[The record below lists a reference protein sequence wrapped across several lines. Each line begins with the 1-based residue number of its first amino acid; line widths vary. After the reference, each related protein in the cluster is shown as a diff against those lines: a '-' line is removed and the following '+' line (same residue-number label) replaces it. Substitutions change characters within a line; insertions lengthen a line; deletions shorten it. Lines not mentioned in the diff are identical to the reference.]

1 MDSITVNES
10 RFDLCRAVEAD
21 LPALV
26 ELLSDDPLGVARES
40 TTSEP
45 YLAAFRE
52 IDGDD
57 HQMLL
62 VVRSETADIVG
73 TMQLTLIPGLARGGA
88 KRLLIEAVRLA
99 ASARGG
105 GLGAALFEWAHGYGR
120 DRGAQLAQLTSDK
133 SRTDAHRFYRRLG
146 YEPSHEGF
154 KRAL

>member
-1 MDSITVNES
+1 
-10 RFDLCRAVEAD
+10 
-21 LPALV
+21 
-26 ELLSDDPLGVARES
+26 
-40 TTSEP
+40 
-45 YLAAFRE
+45 
-52 IDGDD
+52 
-57 HQMLL
+57 
-62 VVRSETADIVG
+62 VRSG
-73 TMQLTLIPGLARGGA
+73 SSSR
-88 KRLLIEAVRLA
+88 AVRLA

>member
-1 MDSITVNES
+1 VDSITVNES

>member
-1 MDSITVNES
+1 VDSITVNES

-52 IDGDD
+52 IDGDN